1 MAESEKLTM
10 NVNVVDLGQIDILVE
25 QGFYSNRTDFIR
37 TAIRNELRQHQGE
50 IKEIAARKMMA
61 FGVLDFDAKQLQEV
75 LAEGRTL
82 DIRVV
87 GMLNLG
93 PDVTPELARRAIRSV
108 HVTGVFRAS
117 DAVKSALNGDNH

>member
-50 IKEIAARKMMA
+50 IKDIVARKMMA
-61 FGVLDFDAKQLQEV
+61 FGVLEFSAKDLQDAI
-75 LAEGRTL
+75 AEGRTL
-82 DIRVV
+82 DLRVV
-87 GMLNLG
+87 GMLHLG
-93 PDVTPELARRAIRSV
+93 PDVTPELARQAIRSI

-117 DAVKSALNGDNH
+117 DAVKRALQNN